1 MFGLFLPYWNNPHWV
16 VSTIIV
22 NNVTVNMDV
31 QVRVLGF
38 VGFGVG
44 VPGMEISGSNGT
56 SVFNFVPSFSY
67 V

>member
-1 MFGLFLPYWNNPHWV
+1 M
-16 VSTIIV
+16 

-38 VGFGVG
+38 VGVGVDVG
-44 VPGMEISGSNGT
+44 VPRMEISGSNGT